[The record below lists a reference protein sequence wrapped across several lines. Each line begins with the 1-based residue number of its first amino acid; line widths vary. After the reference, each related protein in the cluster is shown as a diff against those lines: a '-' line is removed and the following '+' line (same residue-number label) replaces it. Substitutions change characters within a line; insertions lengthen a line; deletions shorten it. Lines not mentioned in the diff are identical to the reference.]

1 MAQFEAPYHA
11 MTVRLLKR
19 RFSMQ
24 KKSPDLRKV
33 RQFEKMASKS
43 AQNVVFFEI
52 LQFFKVGS
60 SKFRP
65 QVLYMAGKLMM

>member
-1 MAQFEAPYHA
+1 
-11 MTVRLLKR
+11 
-19 RFSMQ
+19 MQ
-24 KKSPDLRKV
+24 KNSPDLQKV

-60 SKFRP
+60 PNFRP
-65 QVLYMAGKLMM
+65 QVLYMVGKLVM

>member
-1 MAQFEAPYHA
+1 
-11 MTVRLLKR
+11 
-19 RFSMQ
+19 MQ
-24 KKSPDLRKV
+24 KNSPDLQKV

-60 SKFRP
+60 PNFRP
-65 QVLYMAGKLMM
+65 QVLYMVGKLMM